1 MLHCSHTHFELRV
14 ITVKRNINYLFNMK
28 DFFKYVAATVVGLI
42 LFGIIL
48 TFFGIL
54 SIVGMITSG
63 QATTNVSKNS
73 VLVLKL
79 DGLLEEQVGF
89 NIMNTLNG
97 NTNSLGLQETLSAIK
112 KAKENENIK
121 GIYIEGGLL
130 SAEGAS
136 LQEIRNALV
145 DYKKSGKWVVAYADS
160 YSQASY
166 YVASVADKVWLNPS
180 GQLDWHGFSVTPM
193 FFKDVLNKFGVKVQT
208 IKVGKYK
215 SATEMFTE
223 DKMSEPNRQQTEAY
237 VNGSWQ
243 ILCKAVSESRK
254 ISVDSLNAYA
264 DRVITF
270 DEAKNL
276 VKLKLIDGV
285 MYSDQ
290 VKVEVKKLLGINE
303 DETINQVDVAAMANV
318 KEDRKGEEIA
328 VYYAFGEIVDQP
340 SNSPT
345 TLTSGHEIIA
355 KEVCADLEKLM
366 NNEDV
371 KAVVIRVNSPGGSA
385 YASEQLWHQIELL
398 KQKKPVVISMG
409 DYAASGGYYMSCN
422 SNWIVAQPN
431 TLTGSI
437 GIFGMIPD
445 VSQFLT
451 QKVGLKFDE
460 VKTNKNASIGT
471 MSRPMNAEEIGYITN
486 YVNRGYDLFRKRVAD
501 GRKMTIEQVEE
512 VAQGHVFL
520 AQDALKLKLV
530 DELGGLDQAVA
541 KAAKLAKL
549 DEYYTSNY
557 PAPADFLDQLFSS
570 MKNGNYLDE
579 QARLALGEFYEPIS
593 MITRIKN
600 MSTVQARL
608 PYFIQIR

>member
-1 MLHCSHTHFELRV
+1 
-14 ITVKRNINYLFNMK
+14 
-28 DFFKYVAATVVGLI
+28 TVVGLI

-63 QATTNVSKNS
+63 QSTTNVSKNS

-79 DGLLEEQVGF
+79 DGLLEEQVGV

-97 NTNSLGLQETLSAIK
+97 STNSLGLQETLSAIK

-121 GIYIEGGLL
+121 GIYIEGGML
-130 SAEGAS
+130 AADGAS

-145 DYKKSGKWVVAYADS
+145 DYKKSGKWVVAYADT

-180 GQLDWHGFSVTPM
+180 GELDWHGFSVTPM
-193 FFKDVLNKFGVKVQT
+193 FFKDVLNKFGVKMQT

-223 DKMSEPNRQQTEAY
+223 DKMSEPSRQQTEAY
-237 VNGSWQ
+237 INGSWQ

-264 DRVITF
+264 DRIITF

-328 VYYAFGEIVDQP
+328 VYYAFGDIVDEAT
-340 SNSPT
+340 NSPM

-471 MSRPMNAEEIGYITN
+471 MSRPMNAEEIGYITK

-549 DEYYTSNY
+549 DEYYTTNY
-557 PAPADFLDQLFSS
+557 PAPADILDQLFSS

-608 PYFIQIR
+608 PYFMQIR